1 MRPGRE
7 KLMAYKQWDE
17 AETNTYLV
25 KSDNWGN
32 HTLVRKSD
40 NKSLFFQGDDARAL
54 DEFLGQSMNE
64 MFDYWLSQYECI
76 EDWDISDDND

>member
-1 MRPGRE
+1 MG
-7 KLMAYKQWDE
+7 YKQWDE

-40 NKSLFFQGDDARAL
+40 NSSLFFQGDDARRFDDVL
-54 DEFLGQSMNE
+54 SQVIRTGMDE

-76 EDWDISDDND
+76 EDWDVSENDE